1 MTKTSDRVTPRERVL
16 ATASR
21 LFYEHGIRAVGIDR
35 IVAESGIGKMTLY
48 RHFPSKDD
56 LFVAVLEAR
65 NASAL
70 HVIAELAGTAGTAA
84 ERLVGLFERL
94 EQAFSSPAWHGCA
107 FANATL
113 ELHDSGH
120 PARAVAARHK
130 HQTADI
136 LEPLA
141 RAAGAEHPR
150 DLAEQLTMLLDGA
163 MVAVQVQA
171 DPAACR
177 PAVQAARALVMVQTT
192 R

>member
-1 MTKTSDRVTPRERVL
+1 MTDSTERVSPRERVL
-16 ATASR
+16 ATASQ

-48 RHFPSKDD
+48 RHYPSKDD
-56 LFVAVLEAR
+56 LVVAVLEAR

-70 HVIAELAGTAGTAA
+70 QVIAELTHTGGTPA
-84 ERLVGLFERL
+84 EQLVGLFERL
-94 EQAFSSPAWHGCA
+94 EEAFSSPAWHGCA

-113 ELHDSGH
+113 ELHDSAH
-120 PARAVAARHK
+120 PARNVAARHK
-130 HQTADI
+130 QLTADI

-150 DLAEQLTMLLDGA
+150 DLAEQLTLLLDGA
-163 MVAVQVQA
+163 MVAVQIRA

-177 PAVQAARALVMVQTT
+177 PAVHAARALVLAQTIQ
-192 R
+192 